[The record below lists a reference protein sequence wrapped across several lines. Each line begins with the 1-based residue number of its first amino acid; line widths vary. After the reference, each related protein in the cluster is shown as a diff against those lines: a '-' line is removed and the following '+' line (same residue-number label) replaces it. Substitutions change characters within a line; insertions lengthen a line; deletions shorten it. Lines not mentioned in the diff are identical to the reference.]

1 MFPILDK
8 VRAPI
13 PIGNTSTSSL
23 MENQLF
29 YHPTSREFRAR
40 GGSFV
45 TTCVLAHRRA
55 YSFHTAVPQSLDSNA
70 PLADG
75 SRHMQVQMEQK
86 STDAFL
92 FAANLIHLELC
103 QQVERLLVSVD
114 ACNLGAPTNCLL
126 DDLPVLNRASV
137 LLRPPSDIGDGEAWT
152 IYKSDGRKPFFFVY
166 SYSANQCRLQI
177 ADLAHVPHPTPALVS
192 TQLAVTHDIE
202 HSSST
207 VDKNSEI
214 MRRMWRKF
222 RAAEWIGKAVN
233 I

>member
-1 MFPILDK
+1 
-8 VRAPI
+8 
-13 PIGNTSTSSL
+13 

-40 GGSFV
+40 G
-45 TTCVLAHRRA
+45 
-55 YSFHTAVPQSLDSNA
+55 AVPQSLDSNA

-75 SRHMQVQMEQK
+75 SRHRQVQMEQK

-103 QQVERLLVSVD
+103 QQAERLL
-114 ACNLGAPTNCLL
+114 TTF
-126 DDLPVLNRASV
+126 
-137 LLRPPSDIGDGEAWT
+137 PSSI
-152 IYKSDGRKPFFFVY
+152 VH
-166 SYSANQCRLQI
+166 QCYCDHQAILETVRHGQYTSQMAI

-192 TQLAVTHDIE
+192 TQLAITHDIE

-214 MRRMWRKF
+214 MRHMWRKF
-222 RAAEWIGKAVN
+222 RAAEWIGKAHMPSPSTSQSSIKIPMFHRSRPTVPHATIHSAGRFCHICGDLLYHRRPRN
-233 I
+233 KPQGACIPCFEPFFRSNECPVCPTP